1 MVLNDDPDSISLS
14 IGDALMHRRSGGVGF
29 VFLKSRKS
37 LKIQLGSGSM
47 VCHASQA

>member
-14 IGDALMHRRSGGVGF
+14 IGDALMHRRSEGV
-29 VFLKSRKS
+29 VFGKS
-37 LKIQLGSGSM
+37 LKIQLGSGLM